1 MTDHA
6 PLHSGPLHLNRSPT
20 RLASRAALLAR
31 MLKALKDSGTHLG
44 VLLKKVEIKKVVG
57 E

>member
-1 MTDHA
+1 MTDRA
-6 PLHSGPLHLNRSPT
+6 LLHSGPLHLNRSPT